1 MASLHPGD
9 QLDHYRVDSL
19 VARSGMASIFKGT
32 DLRTGNQ
39 VALKIP
45 HPEMESDVVF
55 FDRFQREQDIGAKLN
70 HPSVM
75 KVFADPE
82 RTQIYM
88 VMEWVEG
95 TLLRNILR
103 ENRRLSDARATS
115 ISIGICAA
123 LDYIHKNGVVHRD
136 LKPENIMV
144 GPNDEIKLIDFGI
157 AGQEGARRLTF
168 AKLQNVMGTPDYIS
182 PEQVKGKRGD
192 GRSDIYA
199 MGVMLFEMLTGEVP
213 FKGPN
218 AFAVM
223 NDRLS
228 NYPVPPREL
237 NPDITPQLQEIIYR
251 AIERDPANR
260 YQRVEEML
268 NDLQHQDLVGVASD
282 RLELHEWEV
291 RKTSWHKKVL
301 FYVGLALVPI
311 VIFGLLLLVAKH
323 S

>member
-1 MASLHPGD
+1 MSSLHAGD

-19 VARSGMASIFKGT
+19 VARSGMASIFKAT
-32 DLRTGNQ
+32 DTRTGVQ

-55 FDRFQREQDIGAKLN
+55 YDRFQREQDIGAKLD

-75 KVFADPE
+75 KVFAE
-82 RTQIYM
+82 TGRTQVYM

-95 TLLRNILR
+95 KLLRYIIK
-103 ENRRLSDARATS
+103 EAGKLSAERATR
-115 ISIGICAA
+115 ISIGICSA

-168 AKLQNVMGTPDYIS
+168 AKLSNVMGTPDYIS

-199 MGVMLFEMLTGEVP
+199 MGIMLYEMLTGTVP

-218 AFAVM
+218 PFAVM

-228 NYPVPPREL
+228 NYPVPPREV
-237 NPDITPQLQEIIYR
+237 NSDITPQLQEIIYR
-251 AIERDPANR
+251 AIERDPVNCYAHAS
-260 YQRVEEML
+260 EMKW
-268 NDLQHQDLVGVASD
+268 DLEHQADVGIASD
-282 RLELHEWEV
+282 RLELHEWKV
-291 RKTSWHKKVL
+291 RKTSWHKKIL
-301 FYVGLALVPI
+301 FYAMLALIPI
-311 VIFGLLLLVAKH
+311 AIFGLLIFVAKH